1 MDLANKLEQ
10 LFEAEGIIYNSV
22 VVDKLAS
29 FIEDLID
36 DDLLAISDPDEA
48 SDGPFRA
55 LGSNN
60 HQIWR
65 Q

>member
-10 LFEAEGIIYNSV
+10 LFEAEGIAYNSI

-36 DDLLAISDPDEA
+36 DDILAISDPDEA
-48 SDGPFRA
+48 SDVEFEV
-55 LGSNN
+55 N
-60 HQIWR
+60 I
-65 Q
+65 